1 MPDKPPPPSASPPTR
16 PQGAFRRLGRR
27 WWLATLLALAA
38 LLVLVRPL
46 LLPPIPVRV
55 HLVDRGE
62 VVRDVFGRGTLE
74 SRREVQLGFDLAGR
88 MSDIL
93 VDEGDRVKLGQVL
106 AHLAPEQ
113 FTADVRTARSAA
125 SQATAVLAR
134 LDAEEKRAGATLQ
147 FASAEAARIRALAPS
162 GTVATRD
169 VDLAEQQ
176 LALASA
182 ELERVRA
189 SRAEAHQQIAVA
201 GGTLQARDVT
211 AARAVLV
218 APFDGVVLRRLRD
231 PGDTVTLGTT
241 VLRVV
246 ATDALW
252 SRASIDE
259 SALPLL
265 QEGQRARV
273 RLGTEGTAR
282 LTGRVDR
289 IGREVDRQTHELL
302 VDVLLPTAPPRV
314 AIGQR
319 ADVWIEVERR
329 PDVARVPVAYL
340 RRDAGGDHC
349 LVDRGGRI
357 RRIPVRVG
365 LHGSDL
371 VEITGGL
378 ATGDLVLDPGA
389 RGGDAEGRRWA
400 REGP

>member
-1 MPDKPPPPSASPPTR
+1 MAETPLPLTASSPTRPPSAR
-16 PQGAFRRLGRR
+16 RRLAGR
-27 WWLATLLALAA
+27 WWIVALLAVAI
-38 LLVLVRPL
+38 LLVLARPL
-46 LLPPIPVRV
+46 LLPRIPARA
-55 HLVDRGE
+55 HPVDRGE

-74 SRREVQLGFDLAGR
+74 SRREVQLGFDLSGR
-88 MSDIL
+88 VSDIL

-113 FTADVRTARSAA
+113 FSADVRTARSAA
-125 SQATAVLAR
+125 SQATAAISR
-134 LDAEEKRAGATLQ
+134 LDAEEKRAEAALQ
-147 FASAEAARIRALAPS
+147 FARTEAARMRALAPA
-162 GTVATRD
+162 GTVSTRD

-176 LALASA
+176 LALAKA

-189 SRAEAHQQIAVA
+189 SRVEAHQQIAVA
-201 GGTLQARDVT
+201 GGTLQAKDVT

-273 RLGTEGTAR
+273 RLGTEGAPS
-282 LTGRVDR
+282 LLARVDR

-302 VDVLLPTAPPRV
+302 VDVLLPSGPPRV

-329 PDVARVPVAYL
+329 PDVVRVPVAYL
-340 RRDAGGDHC
+340 RHDAAGDHC

-357 RRIPVRVG
+357 RRAPVQIG
-365 LHGSDL
+365 LRGSDL
-371 VEITGGL
+371 VEIVAGL
-378 ATGDLVLDPGA
+378 ASGDVVLDPGP
-389 RGGDAEGRRWA
+389 RGGDVEGRRWA
-400 REGP
+400 REGT

>member
-1 MPDKPPPPSASPPTR
+1 
-16 PQGAFRRLGRR
+16 
-27 WWLATLLALAA
+27 
-38 LLVLVRPL
+38 
-46 LLPPIPVRV
+46 
-55 HLVDRGE
+55 
-62 VVRDVFGRGTLE
+62 VFGRGTLE

-88 MSDIL
+88 VSDIL
-93 VDEGDRVKLGQVL
+93 ADEGDRVKLGQVL
-106 AHLAPEQ
+106 AHLAPDQ
-113 FTADVRTARSAA
+113 YTVDVNTARSAA
-125 SQATAVLAR
+125 SLAAAALGR

-147 FASAEAARIRALAPS
+147 FARSEAARIRGLAPS

-169 VDLAEQQ
+169 LDLAEQQ
-176 LALASA
+176 LALATA

-189 SRAEAHQQIAVA
+189 SRAEARHQIAVA
-201 GGTLQARDVT
+201 GGTLEARDVT

-241 VLRVV
+241 VLRLV

-273 RLGTEGTAR
+273 RLGSEGVAS
-282 LTGRVDR
+282 LVAKVDR

-302 VDVLLPTAPPRV
+302 VDVLLPAAPARV

-329 PDVARVPVAYL
+329 PGVVRVPVAFL
-340 RRDAGGDHC
+340 RHDVAGDHC
-349 LVDRGGRI
+349 LVDRGGRVW
-357 RRIPVRVG
+357 RAPVQIG
-365 LHGSDL
+365 LRGTDI
-371 VEITGGL
+371 VEIAAGL
-378 ATGDLVLDPGA
+378 APGDMVLDPGA
-389 RGGDAEGRRWA
+389 RSDAEGRRWMSQ
-400 REGP
+400 GS